1 MSELSRRD
9 FLRGVMGAAL
19 AVILAALLG
28 GRGRWTMAADM
39 ETTPQGVVNALTG
52 LDTWILVQPKA
63 VAPLP
68 GESFDLSVCKGLVI
82 TDVPRE
88 LAQQAADRQR
98 EADFSEDVHPSS
110 FPLRRGNWRS
120 FSR

>member
-9 FLRGVMGAAL
+9 FLKAVVGAAL

-28 GRGRWTMAADM
+28 GRGGWTMAADM

-63 VAPLP
+63 WHRCRA
-68 GESFDLSVCKGLVI
+68 SRSTC
-82 TDVPRE
+82 
-88 LAQQAADRQR
+88 
-98 EADFSEDVHPSS
+98 PSAKA
-110 FPLRRGNWRS
+110 L
-120 FSR
+120 